1 MRHSSLVKHLDCGKH
16 KRKLE
21 HETIYDKTMI
31 EYVTK
36 LDYGANKIPVVV

>member
-1 MRHSSLVKHLDCGKH
+1 MRHSSLVKH

-21 HETIYDKTMI
+21 HETIYDKTRI

-36 LDYGANKIPVVV
+36 LDYGASKIPVVV